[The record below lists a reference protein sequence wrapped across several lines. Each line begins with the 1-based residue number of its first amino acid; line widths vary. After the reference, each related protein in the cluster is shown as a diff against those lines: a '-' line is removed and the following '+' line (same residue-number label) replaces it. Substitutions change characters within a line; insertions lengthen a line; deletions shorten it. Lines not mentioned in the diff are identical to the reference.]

1 MAQTQRSG
9 LPRLWFSVAV
19 PLGINGGAAR
29 HSKTGRLYPKA
40 GWNHPKQQPLSPQAC
55 PTSYLHSLPETHR
68 SYPKLG
74 RHLFF
79 LFIAVRRTARAG
91 RLPTGGPQHAA
102 CASRVAVPPGR
113 PPHRNNAP
121 LPLLFVRFVLGALL
135 ALSSSGRSLRGPRQ
149 RELRASA
156 AGGFGP
162 RDSTSR
168 RSTTHSSLVGSS
180 PPQFCRVRA
189 ARSGGGPKAQRAG
202 PAPVGSQ
209 QFRPNHRPF
218 ITTFCRV
225 RFRPQPAE
233 NEILRPRRP
242 VKDAVRPLR
251 IRGLRADR

>member
-162 RDSTSR
+162 RDPLGRKSTAQ
-168 RSTTHSSLVGSS
+168 STANKFS
-180 PPQFCRVRA
+180 P
-189 ARSGGGPKAQRAG
+189 KL
-202 PAPVGSQ
+202 APV
-209 QFRPNHRPF
+209 
-218 ITTFCRV
+218 
-225 RFRPQPAE
+225 
-233 NEILRPRRP
+233 LRPVSASLRLRYRSAAFSRALGNLVKTHKCILTISLFRRGS
-242 VKDAVRPLR
+242 RL
-251 IRGLRADR
+251 